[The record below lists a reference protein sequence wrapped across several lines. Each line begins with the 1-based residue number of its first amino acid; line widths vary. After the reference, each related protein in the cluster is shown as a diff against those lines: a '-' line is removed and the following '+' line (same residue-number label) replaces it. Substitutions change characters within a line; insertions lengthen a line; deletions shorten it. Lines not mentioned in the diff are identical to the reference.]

1 MPPMP
6 NRWKPNVTVSAI
18 IERDGRFLLVEEQ
31 TADGLRLNTPAG
43 HLDPAESP
51 VDACVRE
58 VLEETAYSFT
68 PTALVGI
75 YMNRFVRTRT
85 GSDITYLR
93 FAFTGELGMH
103 HAHNHLDDGI
113 VRTVWLTLDELH
125 ATAHLHR
132 SPIVLESVQDYLAGR
147 RHDLN
152 LVRADASIYQSPKP
166 TPALA
171 PTAGATLDDVLA
183 QIH

>member
-1 MPPMP
+1 MP

-18 IERDGRFLLVEEQ
+18 IERDGRFLLVEEN

-43 HLDPAESP
+43 HLDPSESP
-51 VDACVRE
+51 ADACVRE
-58 VLEETAYSFT
+58 VMEETAYSFT

-93 FAFTGELGMH
+93 FAFTGDLGLY
-103 HAHNHLDDGI
+103 HAQSRLDEGI
-113 VRTVWLTLDELH
+113 VRSVWLSLDELK

-132 SPIVLESVQDYLAGR
+132 SPIVLDSVRDYLAGQR
-147 RHDLN
+147 YDMGLIH
-152 LVRADASIYQSPKP
+152 ADTSVYSAPSPTKP
-166 TPALA
+166 LPVD
-171 PTAGATLDDVLA
+171 AGSTLDEVLA
-183 QIH
+183 LPQ